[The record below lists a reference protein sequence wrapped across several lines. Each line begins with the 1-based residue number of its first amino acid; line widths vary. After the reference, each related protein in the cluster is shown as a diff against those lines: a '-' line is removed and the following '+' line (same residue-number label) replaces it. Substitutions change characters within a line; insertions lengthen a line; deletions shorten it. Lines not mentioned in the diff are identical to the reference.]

1 MGDRNTARK
10 DGILIGIKVAAST
23 SIEAGKLLAVNA
35 AGYGVPASDAAGL
48 KVVGVTQEAVDN
60 SAGANGD
67 KIVEVMR
74 KKVFLL
80 ANDSTNAVA
89 QAHVLTNVYVK
100 DAATVDSAGGTNS
113 IVAGKCLGIES
124 GGVWVEI

>member
-1 MGDRNTARK
+1 MGDRNTPRK

-48 KVVGVTQEAVDN
+48 KVGGVTQEAVDN
-60 SAGANGD
+60 STGGNGD
-67 KIVEVMR
+67 KTVEVMR
-74 KKVFLL
+74 KKAFLL
-80 ANDSTNAVA
+80 ANDTTNAVT
-89 QAHVLTNVYVK
+89 QAHVLTNVFVK
-100 DAATVDSAGGTNS
+100 DAATVDSDGGTNN
-113 IVAGKCLGIES
+113 IVAGKCLGVES

>member
-23 SIEAGKLLAVNA
+23 NIEAGKVVAANA

-48 KVVGVTQEAVDN
+48 KVVGVAQEAIDN

-67 KIVEVMR
+67 KTVEVMR

-80 ANDSTNAVA
+80 ANDGTNAVA
-89 QAHVLTNVYVK
+89 QAHVLANVYVK
-100 DAATVDSAGGTNS
+100 DAGTVASTGGTNS
-113 IVAGKCLGIES
+113 IVAGLCLGVES

>member
-1 MGDRNTARK
+1 MGDRNTPRK

-74 KKVFLL
+74 KKAFLL
-80 ANDSTNAVA
+80 ANDGTNAVA

-100 DAATVDSAGGTNS
+100 DAATVDSDGGTNS